1 MIWLCFNLCL
11 IRGTLGGS
19 VGFVLDTPTIPP
31 GAKPG
36 NLAAVA
42 LAVFFCGTL
51 TKFLVHPRDE
61 LRWEI

>member
-1 MIWLCFNLCL
+1 M
-11 IRGTLGGS
+11 
-19 VGFVLDTPTIPP
+19 GFVLDTPTSPP

-42 LAVFFCGTL
+42 LAVFFSGTL